1 MLAKQ
6 KLIDKAGPKSMEDWE
21 NSGITSF
28 GDFFAPGDLVADDV
42 YDNFLNILP
51 PATMS
56 KNLLQVGEPANHVE
70 DPQTGKYRP
79 TYMTFTRVDGQW
91 RYAGECFARE
101 TVDRSH
107 R

>member
-1 MLAKQ
+1 MLEKQ
-6 KLIDKAGPKSMEDWE
+6 KLIDKASPKSMADWE

-28 GDFFAPGDLVADDV
+28 SDFFAPGDLVTDDV

-101 TVDRSH
+101 TVDRS
-107 R
+107 RR